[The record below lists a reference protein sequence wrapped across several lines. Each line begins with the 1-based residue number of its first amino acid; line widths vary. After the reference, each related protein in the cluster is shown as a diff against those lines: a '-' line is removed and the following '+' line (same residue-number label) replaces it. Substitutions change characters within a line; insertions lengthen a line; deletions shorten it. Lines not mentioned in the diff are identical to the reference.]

1 MNPKVYVTS
10 NRMRK
15 DSRTGE
21 LRPVVDL
28 RPATTYGTLTP
39 VFDHEMDPES
49 LADLRTARER
59 LEPFDQERDYVL
71 PSGAPIASLVTGAL
85 LGRRGCEVVNVLE
98 WDKFRL
104 QYTLKVVEL

>member
-1 MNPKVYVTS
+1 MNAKVYVTS

-21 LRPVVDL
+21 LRPAVDL
-28 RPATTYGTLTP
+28 RPASTYGTLTP
-39 VFDHEMDPES
+39 IFDHEMDPENHE
-49 LADLRTARER
+49 DLCAAKER
-59 LEPFDQERDYVL
+59 LEDFDQERDYVL

-85 LGRRGCEVVNVLE
+85 LRKKGCEVMNVLE

-104 QYTLKVVEL
+104 QYTLKVIEL